1 MQRLIPSGL
10 RLFLLILFCLSGI
23 ASAQTTDDSTTG
35 ADQTTEEA
43 PVKKG
48 KLRIK
53 SSPAGA
59 KVWIDHVEVGR
70 TPLEVSLPAGKH
82 QVRISKDRFQP
93 HNVTVKVVAHRVR
106 PINVGVEKDVVRWS
120 LIPISRMRSSP
131 SKQKFETFPL
141 RLKSLK
147 EATYQY
153 RVTAPGYEPLSGEFT
168 WKKGKNV
175 YIWLK
180 LESSLGRFVV
190 NTTPPGSTVWLDGE
204 EVGVTPL
211 ELKGV
216 SQAKHVVHVKQKGFA
231 DLIRIVDTSDGST
244 GELDVKL
251 ANKGA
256 HLIVWTGSKEG
267 ALMVEGV
274 PIGEGRRISFPK
286 LEKGKYEVEI
296 QAPNKDREELDSR
309 PQSRICSIPWQFEER
324 RFSGPIHHQT
334 DQTFL
339 CPLGLLDRCW
349 RIRQWGD
356 DRKRPLLASHST
368 DPH

>member
-10 RLFLLILFCLSGI
+10 RLFLLILVCLSGI

-106 PINVGVEKDVVRWS
+106 PINVELKKGNGEVVFDTDIEDAV
-120 LIPISRMRSSP
+120 LTI
-131 SKQKFETFPL
+131 KTKEFETFPL

-216 SQAKHVVHVKQKGFA
+216 SQAKHVVHVKQVA
-231 DLIRIVDTSDGST
+231 D
-244 GELDVKL
+244 
-251 ANKGA
+251 
-256 HLIVWTGSKEG
+256 
-267 ALMVEGV
+267 
-274 PIGEGRRISFPK
+274 
-286 LEKGKYEVEI
+286 
-296 QAPNKDREELDSR
+296 
-309 PQSRICSIPWQFEER
+309 
-324 RFSGPIHHQT
+324 
-334 DQTFL
+334 
-339 CPLGLLDRCW
+339 
-349 RIRQWGD
+349 
-356 DRKRPLLASHST
+356 
-368 DPH
+368 